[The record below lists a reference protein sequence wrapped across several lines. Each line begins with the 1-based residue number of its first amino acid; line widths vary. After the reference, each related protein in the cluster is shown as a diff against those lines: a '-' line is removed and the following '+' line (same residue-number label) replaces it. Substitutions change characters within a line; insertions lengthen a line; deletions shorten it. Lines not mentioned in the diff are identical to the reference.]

1 MRRYKP
7 IKYMDKKLWP
17 PWYKTVIE
25 YIHKNYNKRI
35 SLDEIAKISGY
46 SKYHF
51 CRIFK
56 KLSENTVIDY
66 VNAIRIE
73 KAKQLLKNS
82 TLTIMEISYEV
93 GFSHISHFNRNFKRI
108 VGVTP
113 SAYCKNM
120 DNQNI
125 VKENSNIY

>member
-7 IKYMDKKLWP
+7 AKYMDKKHWP
-17 PWYKTVIE
+17 LWYKTVIE
-25 YIHKNYNKRI
+25 FICKNHHKRI
-35 SLDEIAKISGY
+35 SLDEIAKLSGY

-56 KLSENTVIDY
+56 RLSEKTVIEY
-66 VNAIRIE
+66 INTIRIE
-73 KAKQLLKNS
+73 KAKELLKDS

-93 GFSHISHFNRNFKRI
+93 GFSHICHFNRNFKRI